1 MNIEVLISTMNEK
14 SIDCYKR
21 FNLKTDALIINQ
33 TDHNAYEEISVDG
46 NKIRMISTDT
56 RGLGVSRNLALLN
69 SNADIVVFCDDDEVF
84 EDDYDKI
91 ILSDFTK
98 HTDVDF
104 FVFKTIIYQDGKE
117 IIKVKEEKNLS
128 IYNSLRYGSVH
139 FAFKRES
146 QRRKN
151 IWISTYFGAG
161 TEKLEEEVRNF
172 FPNANILRMDSMTAT
187 NKNLYEMMYRDMKN
201 NKIDILLGTQMIAKG
216 LDFKNVSLVGIISAD
231 LSLNVG
237 DFKANETTFQLLTQ
251 VSGRAGRDKIK
262 GRVVIQTYRPDNFVI
277 QAAKN
282 NDYEAFYEN
291 ELKLR
296 RAFNYPPYKNIL
308 TIRVVNESRLRAVDI
323 SKKLY
328 KDISKLLNNTS
339 IELIGPNPC
348 KIARINNKFRYN
360 ILIKVDDDGLNNV
373 IDIINRLRIK
383 YINKYKDTSF
393 IPALNPTNIN

>member
-1 MNIEVLISTMNEK
+1 MKQVEKVSQHGKKLKQLGFNMNIEVLISTMNEK

-69 SNADIVVFCDDDEVF
+69 SNSDIVVFCDDDEVF

-98 HTDVDF
+98 HPDVDF

-161 TEKLEEEVRNF
+161 TNNGSGEDSIFISDCLRNGMKVRT
-172 FPNANILRMDSMTAT
+172 SE
-187 NKNLYEMMYRDMKN
+187 NL
-201 NKIDILLGTQMIAKG
+201 
-216 LDFKNVSLVGIISAD
+216 
-231 LSLNVG
+231 
-237 DFKANETTFQLLTQ
+237 
-251 VSGRAGRDKIK
+251 
-262 GRVVIQTYRPDNFVI
+262 
-277 QAAKN
+277 
-282 NDYEAFYEN
+282 
-291 ELKLR
+291 
-296 RAFNYPPYKNIL
+296 
-308 TIRVVNESRLRAVDI
+308 
-323 SKKLY
+323 
-328 KDISKLLNNTS
+328 
-339 IELIGPNPC
+339 
-348 KIARINNKFRYN
+348 IARIYNDDSTWFKGFDRKFFYDKGKLSKALFPKTYKLYIEQFLRRHKEMTKDIN
-360 ILIKVDDDGLNNV
+360 IKTARKLMLDGA
-373 IDIINRLRIK
+373 
-383 YINKYKDTSF
+383 KDF
-393 IPALNPTNIN
+393 GGENGK